1 MPCLVRCREALV
13 LLLEVPSVTSSA
25 ASQGKAHV
33 LLQEVPGATVR
44 CGVTG
49 EGPWCCSR
57 R

>member
-1 MPCLVRCREALV
+1 MYGPVSRGEILV
-13 LLLEVPSVTSSA
+13 LLLEAPSVTSNA

-49 EGPWCCSR
+49 EGPWYCSR